1 MAHTRHLL
9 RHLSHAAKKHTYEKE
24 GWSLL
29 KRVYSD
35 GDKALKNELKYRLS
49 ALEMECRL
57 AVNESGGNEKMSAI
71 KERIARLKRAL
82 K

>member
-1 MAHTRHLL
+1 MTHIRHLL
-9 RHLSHAAKKHTYEKE
+9 RHLSHAAKKHAYEKQ

-35 GDKALKNELKYRLS
+35 EDKVLKNELMYRLS
-49 ALEMECRL
+49 ALEMEYRL
-57 AVNESGGNEKMSAI
+57 ARKELGSHERLDAI
-71 KERIARLKRAL
+71 RERLGRLKRAL